1 MRKEKA
7 VEQLSGLWKKYEI
20 SDELITFSSEYVLFG
35 TSEIMI
41 SMRFRDIRKIE
52 YEPGY
57 IYVRCLNKH
66 ALVVSGVTKRI
77 NMLFNG

>member
-1 MRKEKA
+1 MKKEKA
-7 VEQLSGLWKKYEI
+7 VEQLSFLWEKYKIPEK
-20 SDELITFSSEYVLFG
+20 LMTFSREYILFG

-41 SMRFRDIRKIE
+41 SMRFKDIRKIE

-66 ALVVSGVTKRI
+66 VLVVSGVTKRI